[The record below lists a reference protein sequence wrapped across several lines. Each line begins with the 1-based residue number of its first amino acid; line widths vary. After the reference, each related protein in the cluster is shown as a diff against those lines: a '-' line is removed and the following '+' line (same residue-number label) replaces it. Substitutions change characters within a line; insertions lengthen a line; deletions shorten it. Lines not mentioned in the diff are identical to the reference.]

1 MKSLTLA
8 VFFAGSVVAA
18 DWHHYRGPAQDG
30 STPEKVGT
38 IAQGGPRELWRAQ
51 LGTGL
56 SSVTVAGGKVFS
68 AGFKDGK
75 EVLYCLDAANGKT
88 LWTQAWSAKKGDYL
102 FEGGPR
108 ATPTVDG
115 QRVYMVGADG
125 HVLCADASSGKP
137 VWTKDLVKD
146 FGGKRMDW
154 GFCAS
159 PTIYVEKVLIDAGGP
174 GASTVA
180 LKKSDG
186 STIWKAGDDEPGY
199 GSVFVATVDG
209 KKTAVVFKA
218 GALVGHDAATGK
230 VLWSFPWITDW
241 KVNAATPLLVG
252 DVLVITSAYNHGAAG
267 VRVKGGKAEQV
278 WFNKKLK
285 AQFNSPVERG
295 GYVYGID
302 GEVGKKSALVCLE
315 GASGDEKWRA
325 PQVKNGSLV
334 LTGDDKL
341 LVLTEAGDLLLAD
354 ATPSGYRE
362 LSRKKVLSDR
372 CWVQPVLA
380 NGVIYCRNNQGE
392 LVALA
397 AGGK

>member
-1 MKSLTLA
+1 MKALTLT
-8 VFFAGSVVAA
+8 VLFAGSVVAA
-18 DWHHYRGPAQDG
+18 DWHHYRGPEQDG
-30 STPEKVGT
+30 STQEKIGT
-38 IAQGGPRELWRAQ
+38 MPSGGPRELWRAQ

-68 AGFKDGK
+68 AGYQDGK
-75 EVLYCLDAANGKT
+75 EVLVCLDAANGKT
-88 LWTQAWSAKKGDYL
+88 LWKQAWPAKKGDHL

-115 QRVYMVGADG
+115 DRVYMVGADG

-154 GFCAS
+154 GFCSS
-159 PTIYVEKVLIDAGGP
+159 PTIDGEKVLIDAGGP

-186 STIWKAGDDEPGY
+186 STIWKAGDDEAGY
-199 GSVFVATVDG
+199 GSVFVAMVDG
-209 KKTAVVFKA
+209 KKTAVVFKGA
-218 GALVGHDAATGK
+218 ALVGHDVATGK

-252 DVLVITSAYNHGAAG
+252 DLLIITSAYNHGAAG
-267 VRVKGGKAEQV
+267 VRVKGGKAEQI

-285 AQFNSPVERG
+285 AQFNSPVKRG
-295 GYVYGID
+295 GFIYGID
-302 GEVGKKSALVCLE
+302 GEVGKRSALVCLE
-315 GASGDEKWRA
+315 AATGDEKWRA
-325 PQVKNGSLV
+325 SEVKNGSLV
-334 LTGDDKL
+334 LTGDNKL
-341 LVLTEAGDLLLAD
+341 LVLTETGDLLVAE
-354 ATPSGYRE
+354 AAPSGYRE
-362 LSRKKVLSDR
+362 LSRKKVLGDR

-380 NGVIYCRNNQGE
+380 NGAIYCRNNQGE